1 MNALTRTSFVEN
13 LVRNHNVTREAAER
27 AGDRTFGKP
36 AEIKPVAP
44 ADTSQLRLAAEQND
58 PALSVQIRARRAGDV
73 LWMEIVTPPRT
84 KKNSAET
91 LGSGKSKP
99 YKRYLA
105 DVVEAIAEVRSALR
119 LPLPER
125 RPLGYNLCSH
135 FYVDLRGETADRVGL
150 EQGLYDA
157 LEPGGVVTND
167 WLFRQGDGTRVI
179 IGERPRVALWITPIL
194 TVTLDTPEIP

>member
-1 MNALTRTSFVEN
+1 MTFLTRTSFVEN

-27 AGDRTFGKP
+27 AVDRTFGKP
-36 AEIKPVAP
+36 AAP
-44 ADTSQLRLAAEQND
+44 EPSAQVDTSRIRLSAEQND
-58 PALSVQIRARRAGDV
+58 PALSVQIRARRAGDA

-105 DVVEAIAEVRSALR
+105 DVVEAIAEVKSALQ

-125 RPLGYNLCSH
+125 RPLGYNLCAH

-157 LEPGGVVTND
+157 LENAGVVPND
-167 WLFRQGDGTRVI
+167 WLFRQGDGSRVI
-179 IGERPRVALWITPIL
+179 VGDRPRVALWITPIL